1 MLYFNRTINSVAL
14 FSGLCR
20 ACLAALSPK
29 PMETS
34 PEHRTGLSI
43 LAATEIA
50 IRGSPQEN
58 KNKRTEVT
66 FFNPG
71 RAAAAEIFG
80 SRGSKR
86 LQVSEGAGSATSHLH
101 SLWHFF

>member
-14 FSGLCR
+14 FSGLCG

-29 PMETS
+29 PKETS
-34 PEHRTGLSI
+34 PEERTSLCI

-50 IRGSPQEN
+50 IMDSPQGN
-58 KNKRTEVT
+58 RNKRTEVS

-71 RAAAAEIFG
+71 EAAAAEIWE
-80 SRGSKR
+80 
-86 LQVSEGAGSATSHLH
+86 Q
-101 SLWHFF
+101 WQ

>member
-1 MLYFNRTINSVAL
+1 MLYFNRIINSVAL

-43 LAATEIA
+43 WQPLKLLLWTLHKETKIE
-50 IRGSPQEN
+50 GLKYSFLTQE
-58 KNKRTEVT
+58 KL
-66 FFNPG
+66 
-71 RAAAAEIFG
+71 
-80 SRGSKR
+80 
-86 LQVSEGAGSATSHLH
+86 LQQ
-101 SLWHFF
+101 